1 MNVKDAVEMV
11 VKALASDPE
20 AVKVQAS
27 ERDRAVTI
35 EVQVAAQDLGRIIG
49 RQGRTAQALRTV
61 LQAAGEK
68 HKRRYVLQI
77 AG

>member
-1 MNVKDAVEMV
+1 MKDAVEMI

-20 AVKVQAS
+20 AVKVHAV

-35 EVQVAAQDLGRIIG
+35 EVHVAPQDIGRIIG

-68 HKRRYVLQI
+68 QKRRYNLQI
-77 AG
+77 AE

>member
-1 MNVKDAVEMV
+1 MKEAVEMV

-20 AVKVQAS
+20 AVTVRAV

-35 EVQVAAQDLGRIIG
+35 EVHVAPQDIGRVIG

-68 HKRRYVLQI
+68 HKRRYNLQI
-77 AG
+77 AE